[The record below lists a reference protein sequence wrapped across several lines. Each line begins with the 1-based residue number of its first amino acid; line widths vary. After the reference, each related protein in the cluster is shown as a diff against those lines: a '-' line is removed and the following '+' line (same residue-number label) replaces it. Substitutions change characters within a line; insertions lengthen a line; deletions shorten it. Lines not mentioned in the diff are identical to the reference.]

1 MKKFFLL
8 LIFSTLLLQGCSK
21 YRQISLSDVE
31 IGKVKITALT
41 GAQIQ
46 TTLKINNPTKSSFRV
61 VSMEGTV
68 KNNGVEFARI
78 TLPQEFEVPPGEPA
92 VIKTSLAVE
101 VSDPLALLSSGL
113 KLSSFKSGNFIID
126 ADVQIKKGIISKH
139 LKIKDTPLKQLLENI
154 NL

>member
-1 MKKFFLL
+1 MKKFFLFL
-8 LIFSTLLLQGCSK
+8 LFSTLLLQGCSN
-21 YRQISLSDVE
+21 YRQISLNDVE

-46 TTLKINNPTKSSFRV
+46 TTLKINNPTKSTFRI

-68 KNNGVEFARI
+68 KKNGVEFARI
-78 TLPQEFEVPPGEPA
+78 TLPQEFEVPPGKPA
-92 VIKTSLAVE
+92 TIKTSLAVE
-101 VSDPLALLSSGL
+101 VSDPLALLSSGI
-113 KLSSFKSGNFIID
+113 KLSSFRSGNYTID

-139 LKIKDTPLKQLLENI
+139 LKIKEIPLKQLLENI